1 MLMLAEDVRALLEGE
16 EPKIVLFMEGCVQL
30 AENPSHADLFPR
42 ASPEIPRSMSE
53 FEGVV
58 EKIEKLK
65 SLELADRVST
75 YPVFCDEVDAIFA
88 LRSEDCVFEDLY
100 AVSAKNGGQESLR
113 GVQFYDVS
121 QKNGVR
127 SYRVARVGAQLPAR
141 GGPLIVIQESPIDHL
156 EVHVRSEGKSG
167 EPPTALHVKVFL
179 EKQEFIEEARY
190 PVNTDTEDLKIY
202 RDFDKTLEKA
212 QGLSEEEAK
221 ASLATAIRQLPLKEY
236 APPFGTMVDN
246 LFLGPEDHETEI
258 RKLRERLWD
267 AAGLIK
273 RLRKEVGDRL
283 PAVDLIQ
290 KMESVAGDGEMYEV
304 GEEKPS
310 EHAKSAA
317 RNIIRDAWRV
327 GDLLIDGE
335 VSTFYGELNITWRV
349 GDRQVRLICFSEEER
364 PPAVYREQVNKG
376 SLGDYELEPNVTS
389 EVLAGRL
396 NNWIRNTP

>member
-1 MLMLAEDVRALLEGE
+1 MRAQDFRAVLEGE
-16 EPKIVLFMEGCVQL
+16 EPNVLLFMEGCVLL
-30 AENPSHADLFPR
+30 AENPSHAKLFPR
-42 ASPEIPRSMSE
+42 TSLEMPRSTSE
-53 FEGVV
+53 FEQVV
-58 EKIEKLK
+58 EKIKTLK
-65 SLELADRVST
+65 SLNVAERAST
-75 YPVFCDEVDAIFA
+75 GPVFCDEVNAIFA
-88 LRSEDCVFEDLY
+88 LRSEDCVFEDLC
-100 AVSAKNGGQESLR
+100 AVLAENGDQESLR
-113 GVQFYDVS
+113 SIQLFGVS
-121 QKNGVR
+121 QNGVR
-127 SYRVARVGAQLPAR
+127 SYRVARVRAQLLAR
-141 GGPLIVIQESPIDHL
+141 REPLAVIQESPIDHL
-156 EVHVRSEGKSG
+156 EVHVRSEGESG
-167 EPPTALHVKVFL
+167 EPPTALHVRVSL
-179 EKQEFIEEARY
+179 GEQEFIEEVCY